1 MTTTPRPPGA
11 FAGAATAQRNNDG
24 LLPPAQPT
32 GKDGRSLS
40 NASYATAK
48 PVQSY
53 GRSAGPPPGSF
64 ASDLKSLQ
72 YTRADVSRL
81 DLGSSYA
88 TYDDGSELTTS
99 EQRQADYRNRI
110 EKEEK
115 MKVGTENLL
124 EALNSKKDKQARD
137 QRKVVESELNTSNR
151 KIAQLKLDLE
161 AERQRSREQQP
172 ISPKG
177 RLSQLFR
184 TAPMR
189 TPLDEGRQLGEED
202 REYDPELESPT
213 YILAEILQA
222 LEVEERQPDYY
233 ISQANDLVELF
244 RRHSTLKYDLAWSIF
259 GLRMQML
266 LLSESRE
273 IVAAGYRVMRYAITD
288 RKSLRNIRALQTDY
302 LVILSLVKETKAR
315 VEREQA
321 IKFVRGFLDVKDGV
335 KEIHPAVVRVVV
347 AVADHSDDQLRS
359 IAILTLAEMLLKDP
373 QLVIDAGG
381 VSVLADAMGSGAYHA
396 PETLVAPFLHLMDM
410 PARRGMLKSGFEFSS
425 AFATF
430 TEPQSGHAYEERL
443 RASARVIAAMFKSW
457 PGLITLSLH
466 DFLPVRSVVSSLYIT
481 NVSVRTATLD
491 LLIDVLR
498 VKTPSWSTSF
508 IGGRRLTTYNRVANL
523 RIEAQG
529 VDSKGKSET
538 QDDRQRRNLVE
549 HFTAVALAMLLQQG
563 LLKALMYAES
573 DAPSQALRRK
583 TSLLIAEVLRMASD
597 LLPSSWSQDLQS
609 MPGLFSTATRFADEE
624 RFHALG
630 TVYQVDSINRTLY
643 RSISGQGNAADSNED
658 TNSAARTRATS
669 KSQVNATMDETLF
682 RQKML
687 DTGVL
692 NSVNYQKWDWLL
704 IQDLIDG
711 PMVNPQRLLEAMKN
725 SKFVHR
731 LLGFLRPFKF
741 RFSDA
746 PNTKPNQ
753 RYVRMACSLI
763 KCLLQHQEG
772 VAYISNS
779 KVIPQVAEC
788 LAQFDPVSGITSKA
802 PLFSPDRL
810 AETLVGGY
818 FAMLGVMCSDQRGI
832 HILIRWKIINMFY
845 HIVELKDR
853 DDLIRALLTNLDYTL
868 DSHPRIILSKAMIA
882 GSKQMRITATRML
895 RKYAMMPIQTQTV
908 VGGGAAEWA
917 IRLLVSQLY
926 DPEIEV
932 CEVAIKTLEEACNNL
947 TSLEYVV
954 RCRPALDHLGEIG
967 APLLL
972 RFLSTSVGYHY
983 LDGLDYIT
991 KEMDDW
997 FLGRND
1003 TYVTLVEASLARAL
1017 ADVPERQ
1024 PQSALHE
1031 DPTLPDSSS
1040 TQGAVPPHFYRE
1052 LTRTAEGCT
1061 LLAHKGHFADFSTT
1075 ISTFRAESMDPELI
1089 LKVKGCLW
1097 AVGNVGSME
1106 LGAPFLEQSD
1116 VVRDIVWI
1124 AEESEVMTL
1133 RGTAFFVLGLIGR
1146 SLCGQEILA
1155 ELGLDGG
1162 VGVLGEGLGFVL
1174 PVEFGKL
1181 FGLNPF
1187 GPPRRESVIHHPST
1201 PAANNPTAA
1210 NTPYA
1215 PAPQP
1220 PAPALSLTRRPPV
1233 PTSTSPTSTAILASI
1248 TKLGNTVLMNKAL
1261 AELNSFKH
1269 ADPRP
1274 PGLESTGLFK
1284 KALVVLAS
1292 HGYGVPQWRFVVDLF
1307 GKGVVRR
1314 VVLEEEGSGDE
1325 SGEEEGEGE
1334 GGDGGEGEDGE
1345 EDDGRV

>member
-11 FAGAATAQRNNDG
+11 FTAAAASTQRNDG
-24 LLPPAQPT
+24 LLPPTAA
-32 GKDGRSLS
+32 GKDARSLS
-40 NASYATAK
+40 AASYATAK

-64 ASDLKSLQ
+64 ASDLKSLP
-72 YTRADVSRL
+72 YTRADMSRL

-88 TYDDGSELTTS
+88 TYDDGNDLTTS
-99 EQRQADYRNRI
+99 EQRQADYRSRI

-124 EALNSKKDKQARD
+124 EALNSKKDRQARD

-189 TPLDEGRQLGEED
+189 TPLDEGKQLGEGENV
-202 REYDPELESPT
+202 YDPELESPT

-222 LEVEERQPDYY
+222 LEVEDRQPDYY

-259 GLRMQML
+259 GIRMQML
-266 LLSESRE
+266 LLSDSRE
-273 IVAAGYRVMRYAITD
+273 VVAAGYRVMRYAITD
-288 RKSLRNIRALQTDY
+288 RKSLKTIRSLQTDY
-302 LVILSLVKETKAR
+302 LVILSLVKETRAR

-321 IKFVRGFLDVKDGV
+321 IKFVRAFLDVKDGV
-335 KEIHPAVVRVVV
+335 KEIHPAVARVIV

-359 IAILTLAEMLLKDP
+359 IAILTLAEILLKDP

-381 VSVLADAMGSGAYHA
+381 ISALADAMGSGAYLA
-396 PETLVAPFLHLMDM
+396 PETLVGPFLHLMDT

-443 RASARVIAAMFKSW
+443 KASARVIAAMFKSW
-457 PGLITLSLH
+457 PGLMTLSLH
-466 DFLPVRSVVSSLYIT
+466 DFLPVRSVVGSLYIS
-481 NVSVRTATLD
+481 NVPVRTATLD

-498 VKTPSWSTSF
+498 VKPPSWSTSF

-523 RIEAQG
+523 RIATQGNESRPKPEARH
-529 VDSKGKSET
+529 E
-538 QDDRQRRNLVE
+538 RQRRNLVE
-549 HFTAVALAMLLQQG
+549 HFTAVALAMLLEQG

-597 LLPSSWSQDLQS
+597 LLPSSWSQGLQS
-609 MPGLFSTATRFADEE
+609 MPALFDTATKFSTEE
-624 RFHALG
+624 RFHALS

-643 RSISGQGNAADSNED
+643 RSISGQGNTAAVSEDSG
-658 TNSAARTRATS
+658 SAARARATS

-692 NSVNYQKWDWLL
+692 NSVNYQKWDWPL

-845 HIVELKDR
+845 HIIELKDR

-868 DSHPRIILSKAMIA
+868 DSHPRIILNKAMIA

-932 CEVAIKTLEEACNNL
+932 CEVAIKTLEEACNNI

-954 RCRPALDHLGEIG
+954 KCRPALDHLGEIG

-1017 ADVPERQ
+1017 ADVPEK
-1024 PQSALHE
+1024 PQSSLDDASG
-1031 DPTLPDSSS
+1031 DPQDY
-1040 TQGAVPPHFYRE
+1040 GAAPPHFYRE
-1052 LTRTAEGCT
+1052 LTRTAEGCE
-1061 LLAHKGHFADFSTT
+1061 LLKAKGHFEEFAAT
-1075 ISTFRAESMDPELI
+1075 IEDCGAESQDAELI

-1106 LGAPFLEQSD
+1106 LGAPFLERTD
-1116 VVRDIVWI
+1116 VVKHIVRI
-1124 AEESEVMTL
+1124 AETSEVMTL
-1133 RGTAFFVLGLIGR
+1133 RGTAFFVLGLISR
-1146 SLCGQEILA
+1146 SLHGQEILA
-1155 ELGLDGG
+1155 EHGWDGT
-1162 VGVLGEGLGFVL
+1162 VNVLGESLGYVI
-1174 PVEFGKL
+1174 PVDFTTL
-1181 FGLNPF
+1181 FSLRPF
-1187 GPPRRESVIHHPST
+1187 APRRESVIHH
-1201 PAANNPTAA
+1201 
-1210 NTPYA
+1210 
-1215 PAPQP
+1215 QR
-1220 PAPALSLTRRPPV
+1220 RRPPPV
-1233 PTSTSPTSTAILASI
+1233 ADDDPTNAAILAAV

-1261 AELNSFKH
+1261 GELNGFKH
-1269 ADPRP
+1269 RKP
-1274 PGLESTGLFK
+1274 PGLAQPALFK
-1284 KALVVLAS
+1284 KTLVVLAS
-1292 HGYGVPQWRFVVDLF
+1292 HAYGVPQWRFCIDLF
-1307 GKGVVRR
+1307 ERDVLRR
-1314 VVLEEEGSGDE
+1314 IVLEEEESEGEESGDA
-1325 SGEEEGEGE
+1325 EGVDGTDEGQKE
-1334 GGDGGEGEDGE
+1334 RE
-1345 EDDGRV
+1345 RQQQQA